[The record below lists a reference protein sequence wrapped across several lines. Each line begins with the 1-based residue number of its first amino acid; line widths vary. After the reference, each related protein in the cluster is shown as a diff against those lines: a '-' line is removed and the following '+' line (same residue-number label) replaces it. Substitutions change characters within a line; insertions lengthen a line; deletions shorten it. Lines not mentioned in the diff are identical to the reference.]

1 MAIRIEF
8 YELIVPVQTGKLY
21 YPQNMD
27 CFWCWND
34 GVICTPGGAMNP
46 SDVCSIIAHCED
58 MGLAGL
64 KEIDGEKKLLDYC
77 IVSQFCSSLNAKCD
91 WLRVRKGVAWN
102 PEYPFGLNQPDKF
115 PCSYGGFYFE
125 SKDVWEQSKVALLT
139 LDEAIQEYER
149 KEEQKNMV
157 QEETKMD
164 SNNLIIWDFDAMPRS
179 TPYDN
184 FFIKLGQKTLEQGF
198 RSLFAETP

>member
-27 CFWCWND
+27 YFWCWND
-34 GVICTPGGAMNP
+34 GVICTPRGAMNP
-46 SDVCSIIAHCED
+46 SDVCSIMAHCED
-58 MGLAGL
+58 MGLIEL
-64 KEIDGEKKLLDYC
+64 KETGGEKKLQDYC
-77 IVSQFCSSLNAKCD
+77 IVSQFCSYLDAKCD

-102 PEYPFGLNQPDKF
+102 PEYPFGLNLPEKF

-125 SKDVWEQSKVALLT
+125 SKEIWEQSKVALRA
-139 LDEAIQEYER
+139 LDEAMEEYE
-149 KEEQKNMV
+149 QKKKQKSMV
-157 QEETKMD
+157 QEKERID
-164 SNNLIIWDFDAMPRS
+164 SNGLSLLEFDVVPH

-184 FFIKLGQKTLEQGF
+184 FFVELAKKTLEQDF
-198 RSLFAETP
+198 KSFFCKK